1 LTKTHLKIIGSNQI
15 LIGGFQ
21 MWIITLYLNG
31 NIKMFEFDKEEE
43 ANEAFKNIQGT
54 KFLSKIVYFNDPS
67 FV

>member
-1 LTKTHLKIIGSNQI
+1 
-15 LIGGFQ
+15 
-21 MWIITLYLNG
+21 MWVITIYLNG
-31 NIKMFEFDKEEE
+31 NIKMFEFDIEEE